1 MVEDRQSGQRN
12 GWTLH
17 AVHIC
22 ARLVGAAVLSAVTAV
37 LTQPEALAGAALA
50 GGMVL
55 LLGWPGRSA
64 VLRGLGAVNA
74 FVVLLWLVVPFSGSG
89 EVLHRIGP
97 AAVHADG
104 VALAFTAT
112 LRANAIACLLLGLIV
127 ATPLHIL
134 SRGMESLRIPEKLCA
149 MLYFCVRYVQDIREM
164 HNRLQ
169 TAAAL
174 RCFVPGCNRHTWL
187 AVGNMFAMTV
197 VRSLDQA
204 HRVHQAMQLRGYD
217 GSFRRL
223 PLPGMTQ
230 WDWLTLATLLGVAAG
245 LAGLECNL
253 LELIRE

>member
-1 MVEDRQSGQRN
+1 MFANPLSGQHA

-22 ARLVGAAVLSAVTAV
+22 ARLIGVAVLSAVIAV
-37 LTQPEALAGAALA
+37 SAQPEALAGAALA
-50 GGMVL
+50 GGVVL

-74 FVVLLWLVVPFSGSG
+74 FVLLLWLVVPFSGSG
-89 EVLHRIGP
+89 AVLHRIGP
-97 AAVHADG
+97 VAVHADG
-104 VALAFTAT
+104 VALALKAT

-127 ATPLHIL
+127 ATPLHVL
-134 SRGMESLRIPEKLCA
+134 VKGMESLRIPEKLCA

-174 RCFVPGCNRHTWL
+174 RCFVPACNRHTWRT
-187 AVGNMFAMTV
+187 VGNMFAMTV

-223 PLPGMTQ
+223 PLPGMARR
-230 WDWLTLATLLGVAAG
+230 DWLALAVLLAVAAG
-245 LAGLECNL
+245 LVALECNL
-253 LELIRE
+253 LELIRD